1 MNKNPLIVGLTGGI
15 GSGKSTVAR
24 AFADLGINAVDA
36 DLASRAVVEP
46 GMPALQSIAEHF
58 CKVDIILPDGQ
69 LNRPLLRQIIFADAE
84 EKLWLETL
92 LHPLIR
98 DWIMAQLQAAQSDYV
113 ILESP
118 LLFETDQHQLVD
130 THLLVDVPVELQ
142 LQRAC
147 ARDNSEPE
155 QIQRIIDAQMS
166 RQDKRDKTD
175 FVLDNSLDLATLP
188 ERVLQLHQ
196 QFLALAEKKTKD
208 KPL

>member
-15 GSGKSTVAR
+15 GSGKSTVAE
-24 AFADLGINAVDA
+24 AFAKLGINAVDA

-46 GMPALQSIAEHF
+46 GMPALKSIAEHF
-58 CKVDIILPDGQ
+58 VNADIILPDGQ

-98 DWIMAQLQAAQSDYV
+98 DWIMAQLQAAQTDYV

-147 ARDNSEPE
+147 ARDNNDPT

-166 RQDKRDKTD
+166 RQDKRDKAE
-175 FVLDNSLDLATLP
+175 FVLDNSLDLEILP
-188 ERVLQLHQ
+188 QRVLQLHQ
-196 QFLALAEKKTKD
+196 QFMALAAEKTKD

>member
-1 MNKNPLIVGLTGGI
+1 MNKNPFIVGLTGGI
-15 GSGKSTVAR
+15 GSGKSTVAE
-24 AFADLGINAVDA
+24 AFAKLGINAVDA

-46 GMPALQSIAEHF
+46 GMPALKSITEHF
-58 CKVDIILPDGQ
+58 PNSDIIQPNGQ
-69 LNRPLLRQIIFADAE
+69 LNRPLLRQIIFTDAE

-98 DWIMAQLQAAQSDYV
+98 DWIMAQLQAAQTDYV

-130 THLLVDVPVELQ
+130 THLLVDVPIELQ

-147 ARDNSEPE
+147 ARDNNDPE

-166 RQDKRDKTD
+166 RQDKRNKAE
-175 FVLDNSLDLATLP
+175 FVLDNSLDLETLP
-188 ERVLQLHQ
+188 QRVLQLHQ
-196 QFLALAEKKTKD
+196 RFMALAEEKTGD

>member
-1 MNKNPLIVGLTGGI
+1 MNKNPFIVGLTGGI
-15 GSGKSTVAR
+15 GSGKSTVAE
-24 AFADLGINAVDA
+24 AFAKLGINAVDA

-46 GMPALQSIAEHF
+46 GMPALKSITEHF
-58 CKVDIILPDGQ
+58 PNSDIIQPNGQ
-69 LNRPLLRQIIFADAE
+69 LNRPLLRQIIFNDAE

-98 DWIMAQLQAAQSDYV
+98 DWIMDQLQAAQTDYV

-147 ARDNSEPE
+147 ARDNNDPE

-166 RQDKRDKTD
+166 RRDKRNKAE
-175 FVLDNSLDLATLP
+175 FVLDNSLDLETLP
-188 ERVLQLHQ
+188 QRVLQLHQ
-196 QFLALAEKKTKD
+196 RFMALAEEKTGD

>member
-1 MNKNPLIVGLTGGI
+1 
-15 GSGKSTVAR
+15 
-24 AFADLGINAVDA
+24 
-36 DLASRAVVEP
+36 
-46 GMPALQSIAEHF
+46 MPALKSITEHF
-58 CKVDIILPDGQ
+58 PNSDIIQPNGQ
-69 LNRPLLRQIIFADAE
+69 LNRPLLRQIIFTDAE
-84 EKLWLETL
+84 GKLWLETL

-98 DWIMAQLQAAQSDYV
+98 DWIMDQLQAAQTDYV

-147 ARDNSEPE
+147 ARDNNDPE

-166 RQDKRDKTD
+166 RQDKRNKAE
-175 FVLDNSLDLATLP
+175 FVLDNSLDLETLP
-188 ERVLQLHQ
+188 QRVLQLHQ
-196 QFLALAEKKTKD
+196 RFMALAEEKTAD